1 MGERKGEWGG
11 GIVMDGG
18 NSTAVREKEEKEDA
32 REGRRGQGTRGAGNV
47 LAYHNLWIAKLLGCC
62 SYRHA

>member
-1 MGERKGEWGG
+1 
-11 GIVMDGG
+11 MDGG
-18 NSTAVREKEEKEDA
+18 NSTAVREKEEKEEA